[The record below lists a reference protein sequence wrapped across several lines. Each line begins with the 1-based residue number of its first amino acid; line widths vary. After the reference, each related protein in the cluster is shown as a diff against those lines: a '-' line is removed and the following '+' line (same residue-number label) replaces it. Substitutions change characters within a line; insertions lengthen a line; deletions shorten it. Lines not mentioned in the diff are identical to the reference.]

1 MAAASRSRRS
11 RKARPRLGASDTPAP
26 TATRRFSWL
35 RRIPWPAVSLTLVVI
50 FTAPFAVDPLRD
62 ASTYEAVPF
71 VHLVLSSGYLLLAPV
86 CNVFD
91 ALSLMS
97 LQQHVAILAS
107 YAVLFAAWR
116 SWCGVRRGTTVR
128 REATVFAVS
137 LVGLVLVY
145 AAGVLVPRPM
155 AALAVDTPLN
165 DVVLVADFHSH
176 TRFSHDGAPWFSPEA
191 NRRWHQRAG
200 YDVAYITDHRTVRGA
215 EEGIAGNPDQAG
227 RATMLLQGLEVVWGG
242 AHVNI
247 LGAERTY
254 RGLTDPNL
262 RDIDDTALTMAS
274 MLPNHE
280 PIVVFTFPGKLQFL
294 HAAAGRGTPGIRAV
308 EIVDG
313 SPRGLG
319 ETRRKRTVINTIADT
334 LNLALVAGTDNH
346 GWGYTA
352 PAWTLIQ
359 LPGWRGMG
367 TDSLA
372 ESIDRVIRTGGF
384 EATRVVERR
393 QASTSISAWRL
404 AATLPLVATRMFT
417 MLSENER
424 VSWLI
429 WIWGIVLAGFAWRR
443 RRWSPASPA

>member
-1 MAAASRSRRS
+1 MAA
-11 RKARPRLGASDTPAP
+11 L
-26 TATRRFSWL
+26 
-35 RRIPWPAVSLTLVVI
+35 LTVVVI

-62 ASTYEAVPF
+62 ASTFEPVPF
-71 VHLVLSSGYLLLAPV
+71 VHLMMSAGYLLLAPV
-86 CNVFD
+86 CNIFD
-91 ALSLMS
+91 TLSLMS
-97 LQQHVAILAS
+97 LRQHLAILAS
-107 YAVLFAAWR
+107 YAVIFVAWR
-116 SWCGVRRGTTVR
+116 SWRGARRGTTPW
-128 REATVFAVS
+128 REAAAAGIA
-137 LVGLVLVY
+137 LVALGLIY
-145 AAGVLVPRPM
+145 AAGVVVPRPM
-155 AALAVDTPLN
+155 ASLAVDTPLN

-176 TRFSHDGAPWFSPEA
+176 TRYSHDGAPWFSPEA

-227 RATMLLQGLEVVWGG
+227 QATMLLQGLEVVWDG
-242 AHVNI
+242 AHVNV
-247 LGAERTY
+247 LGAQRTY

-262 RDIDDTALTMAS
+262 RDIDDTSLAMAS

-280 PIVVFTFPGKLQFL
+280 PIVIFTFPGELRHL
-294 HAAAGRGTPGIRAV
+294 HPAAGPGTPGVRAM

-319 ETRRKRTVINTIADT
+319 ETRRKRMVINTIADT
-334 LNLALVAGTDNH
+334 FNLALVAGTDNH

-372 ESIDRVIRTGGF
+372 ESIDRVIRTRGF
-384 EATRVVERR
+384 EGTRVVERR
-393 QASTSISAWRL
+393 QANTGISPWRL

-417 MLSENER
+417 MLTENER

-429 WIWGIVLAGFAWRR
+429 WIWGLVLIRFAWRR
-443 RRWSPASPA
+443 RRSPPAARA

>member
-1 MAAASRSRRS
+1 MAG
-11 RKARPRLGASDTPAP
+11 L
-26 TATRRFSWL
+26 
-35 RRIPWPAVSLTLVVI
+35 LTLVVL

-62 ASTYEAVPF
+62 ASTFEPVSYA
-71 VHLVLSSGYLLLAPV
+71 HLVLSTGYLLLAPV

-91 ALSLMS
+91 TLSLMS
-97 LQQHVAILAS
+97 LQQHLVILAS
-107 YAVLFAAWR
+107 YGVLFIAWR
-116 SWCGVRRGTTVR
+116 TWRGARRGTTPW
-128 REATVFAVS
+128 REGRAVG
-137 LVGLVLVY
+137 LALAGLVLVY
-145 AAGVLVPRPM
+145 AAGVFVPRPM
-155 AALAVDTPLN
+155 ASLAVETPLN

-176 TRFSHDGAPWFSPEA
+176 TRYSHDGAPWFTPEA

-227 RATMLLQGLEVVWGG
+227 QGTMILQGLEVGWDG
-242 AHVNI
+242 AHVNV
-247 LGAERTY
+247 LGAQRAY
-254 RGLTDPNL
+254 RGLTDPDL
-262 RDIDDTALTMAS
+262 RDIDSSALALAS
-274 MLPNHE
+274 LVPNHE
-280 PIVVFTFPGKLQFL
+280 PIVVFTFPGQLQHL
-294 HAAAGRGTPGIRAV
+294 HPAKGPGTPGVRAM

-359 LPGWRGMG
+359 VPGWRGMG

-372 ESIDRVIRTGGF
+372 ESIDRVIRTRGF
-384 EATRVVERR
+384 EGARVVERR
-393 QASTSISAWRL
+393 QANTSSSRWRL

-429 WIWGIVLAGFAWRR
+429 WIWGIALIEFVWRR
-443 RRWSPASPA
+443 RRPSTSTDRA

>member
-1 MAAASRSRRS
+1 M
-11 RKARPRLGASDTPAP
+11 TV
-26 TATRRFSWL
+26 RFAWFRHVSWS
-35 RRIPWPAVSLTLVVI
+35 AVVLTLVVI
-50 FTAPFAVDPLRD
+50 FSTPFAVNPLRD
-62 ASTYEAVPF
+62 ASTFEPIPF

-91 ALSLMS
+91 TLSLMS
-97 LQQHVAILAS
+97 LRQHLAILVS
-107 YAVLFAAWR
+107 YGVLFAAWR
-116 SWCGVRRGTTVR
+116 VWRGARRGTTR
-128 REATVFAVS
+128 WREAGA
-137 LVGLVLVY
+137 VGLALVALLLVY

-155 AALAVDTPLN
+155 ASLAVDTPLN

-176 TRFSHDGAPWFSPEA
+176 TSYSHDGAPWFSPEA

-215 EEGIAGNPDQAG
+215 EEGIAGNPDEAG
-227 RATMLLQGLEVVWGG
+227 QSTMLLQGLEVVWDG
-242 AHVNI
+242 AHVNV
-247 LGAERTY
+247 LGAQRTY

-262 RDIDDTALTMAS
+262 RDLDDTSLAMAS
-274 MLPNHE
+274 LLPNHE
-280 PIVVFTFPGKLQFL
+280 PVVVFTFPGQLQHL
-294 HAAAGRGTPGIRAV
+294 HPAAGPGTPGVRAM
-308 EIVDG
+308 EIIDG
-313 SPRGLG
+313 SPRGLS
-319 ETRRKRTVINTIADT
+319 ETRRERTVISTVADS

-372 ESIDRVIRTGGF
+372 ESIDRVIRTRGF

-393 QASTSISAWRL
+393 QANTGISPWRL

-424 VSWLI
+424 VSWLM
-429 WIWGIVLAGFAWRR
+429 WIWGLVLMRFVWRR
-443 RRWSPASPA
+443 RRSSRTARGA